1 MQKLPKRKLR
11 QVKILLLLKERR
23 LRLQL
28 RRLRPTLKL
37 QENQLRKNLPQLP
50 PRSVLFTEARRPEK
64 MLPRSSLRRNQQPK
78 RLKSPP
84 QLRSQSLREK
94 PKPPQPQRR
103 RRRILQLKPPQ
114 LQKRLSQK
122 MPRLSECLI
131 QNLKI
136 INPASA
142 DA

>member
-37 QENQLRKNLPQLP
+37 QENQLMQNLPQLP

-84 QLRSQSLREK
+84 QLR
-94 PKPPQPQRR
+94 
-103 RRRILQLKPPQ
+103 ILQLKPPQ